1 MEAAAVARAIG
12 RKVQVERHARG
23 LTQKQLAEAAGVSDR
38 LVRSLEMGTARGVG
52 LENLVHVLSAL
63 DLDLAVCDAA
73 SGEPAAATPSLSQ
86 GSEYSALL
94 QRALDQWGASEGGDE

>member
-1 MEAAAVARAIG
+1 MEATAVARDIG
-12 RKVQVERHARG
+12 RKVQGERRARG

-52 LENLVHVLSAL
+52 LENLVHVLSVL
-63 DLDLAVCDAA
+63 DLDLTVCDAA
-73 SGEPAAATPSLSQ
+73 SGKPAAATSTLSQ

-94 QRALDQWGASEGGDE
+94 QRALGQWDGSEGGDE

>member
-1 MEAAAVARAIG
+1 MDATAIARAIG
-12 RKVQVERHARG
+12 RKVQSARHARG

-52 LENLVHVLSAL
+52 LENLVHVLSVL
-63 DLDLAVCDAA
+63 DLDLTVRDVA
-73 SGEPAAATPSLSQ
+73 SGEPATAPVPASQ

-94 QRALDQWGASEGGDE
+94 QRALGQWDGSEDGDE